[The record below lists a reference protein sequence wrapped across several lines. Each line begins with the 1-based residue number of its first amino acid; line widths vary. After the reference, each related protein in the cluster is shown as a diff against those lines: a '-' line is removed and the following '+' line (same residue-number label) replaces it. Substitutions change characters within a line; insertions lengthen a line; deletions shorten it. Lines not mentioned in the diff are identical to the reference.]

1 MRRNPEPLSKIL
13 VVDDTPANLKVITE
27 SLAAENYKT
36 ITAIS
41 GERALKRLETY
52 LPDLILLD
60 IQMPGIDGFET
71 CRQIKANAA
80 TADIPIIFIT
90 ALSDTESITK
100 GFAIGAVDY
109 ISKPFREPEL
119 LARVKTHLQVR
130 QLTTHLEHQVAER
143 TAMWKAAAEEAQQ
156 SRLQLIQT
164 EKMSSLGQMVA
175 GIAHEIN
182 NPISFIQGN
191 INPLRKYVS
200 DLTALLETYEA
211 EYPNPTE
218 TVLKKQEDIEIEF
231 LIEDSTKILDS
242 MKMGA
247 QRVRD
252 IVVSLRNFSRLDE
265 ATTKDVDLHEGLDST
280 LLILNHRIEG
290 VTVTKSYNALP
301 LVRCSPAQ
309 INQVFNNIITNALDA
324 MFETDIPHK
333 QLEITTRA
341 LSPEHVQVSIRDSG
355 PGILHEV
362 RSIIF
367 DPLFTTKEVG

>member
-1 MRRNPEPLSKIL
+1 SRHLNVEQYQDWLMLRNSEHLAEIL

-36 ITAIS
+36 TTAIS
-41 GERALKRLETY
+41 GERALKRLEAY

-71 CRQIKANAA
+71 CRKIKANAA

-90 ALSDTESITK
+90 ALSDTESIVK
-100 GFAIGAVDY
+100 GFSIGAVDY

-119 LARVKTHLQVR
+119 LARVKTHLQVH

-143 TAMWKAAAEEAQQ
+143 TAKWKAAAEEAQQ

-191 INPLRKYVS
+191 INPLRQYVS
-200 DLTALLETYEA
+200 DLIALLETYEA
-211 EYPNPTE
+211 EYPNPTK

-242 MKMGA
+242 MNMGA

-265 ATTKDVDLHEGLDST
+265 ATTKDVELHEGLDST

-309 INQVFNNIITNALDA
+309 INQVL
-324 MFETDIPHK
+324 
-333 QLEITTRA
+333 
-341 LSPEHVQVSIRDSG
+341 
-355 PGILHEV
+355 
-362 RSIIF
+362 
-367 DPLFTTKEVG
+367 